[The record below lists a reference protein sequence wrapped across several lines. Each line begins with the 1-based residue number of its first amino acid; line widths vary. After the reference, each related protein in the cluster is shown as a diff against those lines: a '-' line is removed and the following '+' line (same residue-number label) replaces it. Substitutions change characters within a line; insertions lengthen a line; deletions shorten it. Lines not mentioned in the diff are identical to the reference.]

1 VYKGLFTTTQR
12 KKKQNQPVDTAPTT
26 HKKPHNNVNTL
37 ERFIFSAYANM
48 HRWRMITV
56 RRDVVPQGTE
66 PQTENTFEVKNMAY
80 KYIAE
85 EWAKPEKS
93 FVEELMRQRLIQW
106 RKEPTVNR
114 VERPL
119 RLDRARK
126 LGYKAK
132 QGFVIAR
139 VSVRRGNLRK
149 LRPVSGRRP
158 KRMGVKKFKPAKSL
172 RLIAEERTARK
183 FPNLEVLNSYWV
195 GEDGRSKWFEVIL
208 VDPHSPSIVNDN
220 DINWIT
226 EPQHK
231 RRVFRSLTS
240 AGKKIRSLRNKGTG
254 AEKVRP
260 SKRKVPKGEHH

>member
-1 VYKGLFTTTQR
+1 LKV
-12 KKKQNQPVDTAPTT
+12 
-26 HKKPHNNVNTL
+26 
-37 ERFIFSAYANM
+37 
-48 HRWRMITV
+48 
-56 RRDVVPQGTE
+56 
-66 PQTENTFEVKNMAY
+66 EVKNMAY

-93 FVEELMRQRLIQW
+93 FVEELMRQRLIEW
-106 RKEPTVNR
+106 RKQNTVTR
-114 VERPL
+114 IERPT
-119 RLDRARK
+119 RLDKARK

-132 QGFVIAR
+132 QGFVVAR
-139 VSVRRGNLRK
+139 TRVRRGNMRK
-149 LRPVSGRRP
+149 IRPKAGRRP

-172 RLIAEERTARK
+172 RLIGEERTARK

-208 VDPHSPSIVNDN
+208 VDPSSPSIRSDK

-231 RRVFRSLTS
+231 RRVFRSLTR
-240 AGKKIRSLRNKGTG
+240 AGKKIRSLRHKGKG

-260 SKRKVPKGEHH
+260 SKRKVPKGEH